1 MTTFK
6 SLPAVIK
13 RNEFRTESFKRNSKF
28 KKPVPLAWDTETD
41 GLGGELLCATYSN
54 TTDNKIISGSPD
66 EICET
71 LLKVFSKQCLPRKN
85 MPDFSE
91 YGIQDDNEFKSE
103 TDEFPVWYAHNAGYD
118 LRYFIDF
125 MIREYPDDYRLEI
138 GMRTDTDIFEVKVVS
153 LDCTESYYDDK
164 MKVHAKTFIL
174 RDSMAI
180 FPTSLKK
187 FTKEFAH
194 TQKSTN
200 GPNFEAGEKFN
211 IQNLNHTKY
220 AIDDAISLREAMT
233 AYQKIVIEDY
243 GVPLSATAA
252 GTALK
257 AWKATLTKKEEYFIT
272 ESHKES
278 AIRDAYYGGLVFL
291 TSTNIHK
298 NAKTFDINSS
308 YPANMRANP
317 MPDGRTMSVERYYTH
332 DEALGIFNVTL
343 RSPENLVVPVIPKRE
358 KDQIC
363 WHAGTITSTLT
374 NVDIDSAIEK
384 GYELEEFHSGFI
396 FEDVCYPFQ
405 TFVDRAEEIRKRAKG
420 SSREIVAK
428 QMQNSLYG
436 KFGSSK
442 VRSSIFH
449 PVSDDDYLNAL
460 PLSTECA
467 PIDSYFWIRKE
478 NNVDM
483 PIKIEWAAFI
493 TAYARRTLLNTVYAV
508 GPEKCIY
515 GDTDSITITEDADD
529 SVIDGGS
536 EYGQFKLEKTWT
548 TFRALGPKLYTG
560 FYNDKHRG
568 ACKGLAKSKMTEAKW
583 IELLE
588 TGKTSVETLQLD
600 NLKAVLRKNSI
611 ELAKIT
617 HRKSSTLNN
626 SASYIEDENGNVRP
640 LNSRGA
646 QYDNSVNIKTA

>member
-28 KKPVPLAWDTETD
+28 KKPVPLSWDTETD

-54 TTDNKIISGSPD
+54 LTDSKIISGSPD

-71 LLKVFSKQCLPRKN
+71 LLKVFSKQCPRLN
-85 MPDFSE
+85 MPNFSE
-91 YGIQDDNEFKSE
+91 YGITDDNEFSGE
-103 TDEFPVWYAHNAGYD
+103 ANEFPVWYAHNAGYD
-118 LRYFIDF
+118 LRYFIDY
-125 MIREYPDDYRLEI
+125 ILTHHTDDYQLDI
-138 GMRTDTDIFEVKVVS
+138 GMRTDTDIFEVKVIS
-153 LDCTESYYDDK
+153 LDPTERWIDGK

-187 FTKEFAH
+187 FTKEFSI

-200 GPNFEAGEKFN
+200 GPDFENGEKFN
-211 IQNLNHTKY
+211 IHNLNHTKY

-233 AYQKIVIEDY
+233 NYQSIVIEDY
-243 GVPLSATAA
+243 GVPLSSTAA

-257 AWKATLTKKEEYFIT
+257 AWKATLSKKEEYFIT
-272 ESHKES
+272 ETHKES
-278 AIRDAYYGGLVFL
+278 VIRDAYYGGLVFL
-291 TSTNIHK
+291 TSTNKHR
-298 NAKTFDINSS
+298 NAKTYDINSS

-317 MPDGRTMSVERYYTH
+317 MPDGRTMTVERYYTH
-332 DEALGIFNVTL
+332 DESLGIFNITL
-343 RSPENLVVPVIPKRE
+343 RAPDNLVVPVIPKRE

-363 WHAGTITSTLT
+363 WHGGLITSTLT

-384 GYELEEFHSGFI
+384 GYELVEFHSGFI
-396 FEDVCYPFQ
+396 FEDICYPFQ
-405 TFVDRAEEIRKRAKG
+405 TFVDRAEDIRKRARG
-420 SSREIVAK
+420 TAREIVAK

-442 VRSSIFH
+442 IRSSIFH
-449 PVSDDDYLNAL
+449 PIDDDDFLNAL
-460 PLSTECA
+460 PLSTDCA

-508 GPEKCIY
+508 GPEKCLY
-515 GDTDSITITEDADD
+515 GDTDSITITEYADD
-529 SVIDGGS
+529 SVIDSGS
-536 EYGQFKLEKTWT
+536 EYGQFKLEKTWHI
-548 TFRALGPKLYTG
+548 FRALGPKLYTG
-560 FYNDKHRG
+560 FHSDAMHG
-568 ACKGLAKSKMTEAKW
+568 AAKGLSKNKMTD
-583 IELLE
+583 IEWNQLLFD
-588 TGKTSVETLQLD
+588 GKTSVETLQLD
-600 NLKAVLRKNSI
+600 NLKAVLKKNSI
-611 ELAKIT
+611 ELATAT
-617 HRKSSTLNN
+617 HRKSSTLDN
-626 SASYIEDENGNVRP
+626 SASYVEDEYGNVRP
-640 LNSRGA
+640 RYSKGEQN
-646 QYDNSVNIKTA
+646 DNTIPVSLVA